1 MDKARAGTDGWKEM
15 ELLAHPLTIFSA
27 CALTLLAALWMYFSL
42 KRDLARLEAAAA
54 SEREARAAAE
64 EKLRS
69 EIRQLA
75 ADLEEERKAAL
86 SRAAPPQQSMN
97 LSKRSQALR
106 MHRLGR
112 PPEEIARTLGLSR
125 MEVDLLL
132 KVHRTVLESYSEGAR
147 MRMELGTSAAAATPA
162 EPAAGIE
169 PRETSPSAG
178 RRPAGSAG

>member
-1 MDKARAGTDGWKEM
+1 MDNPCVLTDGWREM
-15 ELLAHPLTIFSA
+15 ELLAHPLTILAA
-27 CALTLLAALWMYFSL
+27 CALTLLAALLLCLSV
-42 KRDLARLEAAAA
+42 KRDLARLQAAAA
-54 SEREARAAAE
+54 ADREAREAAE
-64 EKLRS
+64 AKLRS
-69 EIRQLA
+69 EIQQLA

-132 KVHRTVLESYSEGAR
+132 KVHRTVLESIGEGAKL
-147 MRMELGTSAAAATPA
+147 RMELGVAAAEPHAPA
-162 EPAAGIE
+162 NPAAQG
-169 PRETSPSAG
+169 
-178 RRPAGSAG
+178 